1 MPTTTVPSDHGASD
15 HGASDHGASG
25 HGASGHGSGLAAV
38 FEPRRVALVGASD
51 RPGSV
56 GRLLWDNLAGF
67 PGEVLPVC
75 RAATVGGKA
84 AYADLRDVPGQVD
97 LAVIATP
104 AATVPGIIGAAADKG
119 VRAAVVLSAGFAETG
134 DEGARLQA
142 DAVAAAR
149 AGGMRLVGPNCFGV
163 QNADLPLNASIAAG
177 TPRGG
182 GGVTIVTQS
191 GSYGMAVHALGQDEG
206 LRVAKV
212 FAAGNKA
219 DITDAELLGYLRQ
232 DPDTRVICLLLESVT
247 DARRFF
253 TEARQTTP
261 RKPVIAVV
269 GGRTGAGQRA
279 AVSHTAALGTD
290 DAILDAA
297 LRQAGV
303 VRVRTGLQALDG
315 ARALASQPV
324 PRGPRIA
331 VVTNSGG
338 TGVELTDLLADEGLA
353 VPELSGPLQDE
364 LRALLPE
371 YGSARNPVDMTP
383 AWRLFTTVYPAAIEM
398 LARSGE
404 VDAVVPV
411 LLQRSASPEV
421 AAAVRDAVGRLRA
434 DGVPVPVYVCWV
446 ASREADQHA
455 EVLREAGVPCFAWP
469 ERTARAVG
477 TAVRCGERMGQ
488 NGPVAGTAGRAD
500 GPGAGLP
507 VKGDVP
513 GAGLPVRGDV
523 PGAGAPADHP
533 PPGRFAVIGRRPPRP
548 TPRGEL
554 PAHGLVGAVAARELL
569 VGAGIPVIETI
580 RCRSAETA
588 VAAAGRVGYP
598 VVAKVDHPELTH
610 KSDVGG
616 VRLGLADEAA
626 VREAV
631 AGLLGLAEGAGVLL
645 QRQHEGAEL
654 LVGGLRDPEF
664 GPVVMAGLG
673 GVLVETWRDV
683 QLAVAPVSEA
693 EAVALLRSL
702 RGAAIFGGLRGHPAI
717 DLGPVAAVI
726 VRVGELLA
734 DHPQISE
741 LDLNPVLATET
752 GCVAVDWRIQIG

>member
-1 MPTTTVPSDHGASD
+1 MLSAGGPDQ
-15 HGASDHGASG
+15 GASG
-25 HGASGHGSGLAAV
+25 HGAGGRGSGLAAV

-75 RAATVGGKA
+75 PAATVAGRP
-84 AYADLRDVPGQVD
+84 AYADLRDVPGEVD

-134 DEGARLQA
+134 EEGAKLQA

-149 AGGMRLVGPNCFGV
+149 AGGVRLVGPNCFGV

-232 DPDTRVICLLLESVT
+232 DPDTRVICLLLESIT

-261 RKPVIAVV
+261 HKPVIAVV

-279 AVSHTAALGTD
+279 AVSHTAALGSD
-290 DAILDAA
+290 DAIRDAA

-315 ARALASQPV
+315 ARALASQPI

-338 TGVELTDLLADEGLA
+338 TGVELTDLLADEGLT

-364 LRALLPE
+364 LRALLPA

-383 AWRLFTTVYPAAIEM
+383 AWRLFTTVYPAAIEL

-411 LLQRSASPEV
+411 LLQRSASAEV
-421 AAAVRDAVGRLRA
+421 ASVVRDAVGRLRA

-446 ASREADQHA
+446 APRGADQHA
-455 EVLREAGVPCFAWP
+455 DLLRDAGVPCFAWP

-477 TAVRCGERMGQ
+477 TAVRCGSRMIS
-488 NGPVAGTAGRAD
+488 
-500 GPGAGLP
+500 
-507 VKGDVP
+507 
-513 GAGLPVRGDV
+513 V
-523 PGAGAPADHP
+523 PGAGASAGDRPPERPAMAD
-533 PPGRFAVIGRRPPRP
+533 RPPRP
-548 TPRGEL
+548 VPRAVF
-554 PAHGLVGAVAARELL
+554 PAAGLVGAVAARGLL
-569 VGAGIPVIETI
+569 VDAGIPVIATV

-616 VRLGLADEAA
+616 VRLGLDDEVA
-626 VREAV
+626 VRTAV
-631 AGLLGLAEGAGVLL
+631 ADLLGLAEGAGVLL
-645 QRQHEGAEL
+645 QRQHEGIEL

-673 GVLVETWRDV
+673 GVLVEAWRDV
-683 QLAVAPVSEA
+683 QMAVAPVGEA

-702 RGAAIFGGLRGHPAI
+702 RGAAIFSGLRGTPLV
-717 DLGPVAAVI
+717 DLGAVAEVI
-726 VRVGELLA
+726 VRVSDLMVGNPEIA
-734 DHPQISE
+734 E
-741 LDLNPVLATET
+741 LDLNPVLAGVT
-752 GCVAVDWRIQIG
+752 GCVAVDWRVVAD

>member
-1 MPTTTVPSDHGASD
+1 MLSASGPGRGASD
-15 HGASDHGASG
+15 HGASDHGGSG

-38 FEPRRVALVGASD
+38 FAPRRVALVGASD

-56 GRLLWDNLAGF
+56 GRLLWDNLADF

-75 RAATVGGKA
+75 PAATVGGET

-134 DEGARLQA
+134 DVGAKLQA

-149 AGGMRLVGPNCFGV
+149 AGGVRLVGPNCFGV

-219 DITDAELLGYLRQ
+219 DITDAELLGYLRE
-232 DPDTRVICLLLESVT
+232 DPETRVICLLLESIT

-261 RKPVIAVV
+261 HKPVIAVV
-269 GGRTGAGQRA
+269 GGRSGAGQRA

-338 TGVELTDLLADEGLA
+338 TGVELTDLLADEGLTI
-353 VPELSGPLQDE
+353 PELSGRLQDE
-364 LRALLPE
+364 LRTLLPQ

-434 DGVPVPVYVCWV
+434 DEVPVPVYVCWV
-446 ASREADQHA
+446 APRDADQHA
-455 EVLREAGVPCFAWP
+455 DLLRDAGVPCFAWP
-469 ERTARAVG
+469 ERTARAAG
-477 TAVRCGERMGQ
+477 TAVRCGEPMEQG
-488 NGPVAGTAGRAD
+488 
-500 GPGAGLP
+500 GPGAGP
-507 VKGDVP
+507 AVEPDVP
-513 GAGLPVRGDV
+513 GAGAPVRGDV
-523 PGAGAPADHP
+523 PGAGAPVRDDVPGAGARADHRP
-533 PPGRFAVIGRRPPRP
+533 PERLAVIRRSPRP
-548 TPRGEL
+548 APRGEL
-554 PAHGLVGAVAARELL
+554 PAHGLVDAQVARELL
-569 VGAGIPVIETI
+569 VSAGIPVITTV

-616 VRLGLADEAA
+616 VRLGLDDEAA
-626 VREAV
+626 VRAAV
-631 AGLLGLAEGAGVLL
+631 ADLLGLAEGAGVLL
-645 QRQHEGAEL
+645 QRQHEGFEL

-673 GVLVETWRDV
+673 GVLVEAWRDV
-683 QLAVAPVSEA
+683 QMAVAPVGEA
-693 EAVALLRSL
+693 DAVALLRSL
-702 RGAAIFGGLRGHPAI
+702 RGAAIFNGLRGSPPV
-717 DLGPVAAVI
+717 DLAPVADVI
-726 VRVGELLA
+726 VRISDLMVGNPNIA
-734 DHPQISE
+734 E
-741 LDLNPVLATET
+741 LDLNPVLAGVT
-752 GCVAVDWRIQIG
+752 GCVAVDWRVVTG

>member
-1 MPTTTVPSDHGASD
+1 M
-15 HGASDHGASG
+15 
-25 HGASGHGSGLAAV
+25 

-75 RAATVGGKA
+75 PAATVGGRP
-84 AYADLRDVPGQVD
+84 AYADLRDVPGHVD

-134 DEGARLQA
+134 EEGAKLQA

-149 AGGMRLVGPNCFGV
+149 AGGVRLVGPNCFGV

-212 FAAGNKA
+212 VAAGNKA
-219 DITDAELLGYLRQ
+219 DITDAELLSYLRQ
-232 DPDTRVICLLLESVT
+232 DPDTRVICLLLESIT
-247 DARRFF
+247 GARRFF

-261 RKPVIAVV
+261 HKPVIAVV

-290 DAILDAA
+290 DAIRDAA

-303 VRVRTGLQALDG
+303 VRVRTGLQALDA

-338 TGVELTDLLADEGLA
+338 TGVELTDLLADEGLT
-353 VPELSGPLQDE
+353 VPELSRPLQDG

-383 AWRLFTTVYPAAIEM
+383 AWQLFTTVYPAAIEL

-411 LLQRSASPEV
+411 LLQRSASAEV
-421 AAAVRDAVGRLRA
+421 ASVVRDAVGRLRA
-434 DGVPVPVYVCWV
+434 DAVPVPVYVCWV
-446 ASREADQHA
+446 APRDADQHA
-455 EVLREAGVPCFAWP
+455 DLLREAGIPCFAWP

-477 TAVRCGERMGQ
+477 TAVRCGSQMTYG
-488 NGPVAGTAGRAD
+488 
-500 GPGAGLP
+500 
-507 VKGDVP
+507 
-513 GAGLPVRGDV
+513 
-523 PGAGAPADHP
+523 PGAGAPAGSGG
-533 PPGRFAVIGRRPPRP
+533 PGARPVPRAVF
-548 TPRGEL
+548 
-554 PAHGLVGAVAARELL
+554 PAQGLLGAVAARELL
-569 VGAGIPVIETI
+569 VGAGIPVIATV

-588 VAAAGRVGYP
+588 VVAAGRVGYP

-616 VRLGLADEAA
+616 VRLGLDDEAA
-626 VREAV
+626 VRAAV
-631 AGLLGLAEGAGVLL
+631 ADLLALAEGAGVLL
-645 QRQHEGAEL
+645 QRQHEGVEL

-673 GVLVETWRDV
+673 GVLVEAWRDV
-683 QLAVAPVSEA
+683 QMAVAPVGEA

-702 RGAAIFGGLRGHPAI
+702 RGAAIFAGLRGAPPV
-717 DLGPVAAVI
+717 DLGAVADVI
-726 VRVGELLA
+726 VRISDLMVGNPEIA
-734 DHPQISE
+734 E
-741 LDLNPVLATET
+741 LDLNPVLAGVT
-752 GCVAVDWRIQIG
+752 GCVAVDWRVVAG

>member
-1 MPTTTVPSDHGASD
+1 MLSASGPGHGASD
-15 HGASDHGASG
+15 RGASDHGASG
-25 HGASGHGSGLAAV
+25 SGPESGLAAV

-56 GRLLWDNLAGF
+56 GKLLWDNLAGF

-75 RAATVGGKA
+75 RAATVGGKT
-84 AYADLRDVPGQVD
+84 AYADLREIPGEVD

-104 AATVPGIIGAAADKG
+104 AATVPGIIAAAADKG
-119 VRAAVVLSAGFAETG
+119 VRAAVVLSAGFAEIG

-149 AGGMRLVGPNCFGV
+149 AGGVRLVGPNCFGV

-191 GSYGMAVHALGQDEG
+191 GSYGMAVHALGRDEG
-206 LRVAKV
+206 LHVAKV

-219 DITDAELLGYLRQ
+219 DITDAELLGYLRR

-253 TEARQTTP
+253 TEARETTP
-261 RKPVIAVV
+261 HKPVIAVV
-269 GGRTGAGQRA
+269 GGRSGAGQRA

-303 VRVRTGLQALDG
+303 VRARTGLQALDG
-315 ARALASQPV
+315 ARALATQPI

-353 VPELSGPLQDE
+353 VPELSGPLQDK

-383 AWRLFTTVYPAAIEM
+383 AWRLFTTVYPAAIEI

-411 LLQRSASPEV
+411 LLQRSASLEV

-446 ASREADQHA
+446 APREADRHA

-477 TAVRCGERMGQ
+477 TAVRCGGRMRQ
-488 NGPVAGTAGRAD
+488 SMPDAGSA
-500 GPGAGLP
+500 
-507 VKGDVP
+507 VE
-513 GAGLPVRGDV
+513 GDV
-523 PGAGAPADHP
+523 PGAGALVRDGVPGAAEPVRDDVPGAAARAD
-533 PPGRFAVIGRRPPRP
+533 RRPPERYAVIRHA
-548 TPRGEL
+548 PRSAPRWEL
-554 PAHGLVGAVAARELL
+554 PAHGLVDAQVARELL
-569 VGAGIPVIETI
+569 VSAGIPVIKTV

-616 VRLGLADEAA
+616 VRLGLDDEAA
-626 VREAV
+626 VRAAV
-631 AGLLGLAEGAGVLL
+631 ADLLGLAEGAGVLL
-645 QRQHEGAEL
+645 QRQHEGFEL
-654 LVGGLRDPEF
+654 LVGGLRDREF

-673 GVLVETWRDV
+673 GVLVEAWQDV
-683 QLAVAPVSEA
+683 QMAVAPVGEA

-702 RGAAIFGGLRGHPAI
+702 RGAAIFSGLRGSPPV
-717 DLGPVAAVI
+717 DLGPVADVI
-726 VRVGELLA
+726 VRISDLMVGN
-734 DHPQISE
+734 PGIVE
-741 LDLNPVLATET
+741 LDLNPVLAGAT
-752 GCVAVDWRIQIG
+752 GCVAVDWRVVTG

>member
-1 MPTTTVPSDHGASD
+1 MLSAGDPGHGVGGHD
-15 HGASDHGASG
+15 PGGHDPGG
-25 HGASGHGSGLAAV
+25 HGAGGHGSGLAAV

-75 RAATVGGKA
+75 PAATVGGRP

-134 DEGARLQA
+134 EEGAKLQS

-149 AGGMRLVGPNCFGV
+149 AGGVRLVGPNCFGV

-232 DPDTRVICLLLESVT
+232 DPDTRVICLLLESIT

-261 RKPVIAVV
+261 HKPVIAVV

-290 DAILDAA
+290 DAIRDAA

-324 PRGPRIA
+324 PRGPRVA

-338 TGVELTDLLADEGLA
+338 TGVELTDLLADEGLTI
-353 VPELSGPLQDE
+353 PELSGQLQGA
-364 LRALLPE
+364 LRELLPQ

-411 LLQRSASPEV
+411 LLQRSASAEV
-421 AAAVRDAVGRLRA
+421 ASAVRDAVGRLRA

-446 ASREADQHA
+446 APRDADQHA
-455 EVLREAGVPCFAWP
+455 DPLRDAGVPCFAWP

-477 TAVRCGERMGQ
+477 TAVRCGSRMTG
-488 NGPVAGTAGRAD
+488 
-500 GPGAGLP
+500 
-507 VKGDVP
+507 VP
-513 GAGLPVRGDV
+513 GAAAPAGSGV
-523 PGAGAPADHP
+523 PGAAAPADHRP
-533 PPGRFAVIGRRPPRP
+533 PERPAVIRRSPERPVVIHHRSPRP
-548 TPRGEL
+548 VPRAAL
-554 PAHGLVGAVAARELL
+554 PAQGLLGAVAARGLL
-569 VGAGIPVIETI
+569 VDAGIPVIATV

-588 VAAAGRVGYP
+588 VAAAGRFGYP

-616 VRLGLADEAA
+616 VRLGLDDESA
-626 VREAV
+626 VRIAV
-631 AGLLGLAEGAGVLL
+631 ADLLGLAEGAGVLL
-645 QRQHEGAEL
+645 QRQHEGVEL

-673 GVLVETWRDV
+673 GVLVEAWRDV
-683 QLAVAPVSEA
+683 QMAVAPVGEA
-693 EAVALLRSL
+693 EAVALLKSL
-702 RGAAIFGGLRGHPAI
+702 RGAAIFSGLRGTPLV
-717 DLGPVAAVI
+717 DLGAVAEVI
-726 VRVGELLA
+726 VRVGDLMVGNPEIA
-734 DHPQISE
+734 E
-741 LDLNPVLATET
+741 LDLNPVLAGVT
-752 GCVAVDWRIQIG
+752 GCVAVDWRVVTG